1 MAVRNYAALY
11 ALLKQMS
18 GVDKE
23 SLVLQWTGGRTSSLR
38 EMTTLEYNTMIRELR
53 SQVED
58 LDAKRRARSAVLRQ
72 MQLYGIDTTNWEVVD
87 RFCQSPKIA
96 GKRFNRLTLSELQT
110 LRRKLLSIRGKERAK
125 VLQDQTCELAQTITQ
140 GQLPN

>member
-11 ALLKQMS
+11 ALLKQMP
-18 GVDKE
+18 GMDKE

-58 LDAKRRARSAVLRQ
+58 LDAKRRARSAVLKQ
-72 MQLYGIDTTNWEVVD
+72 MQLYGIDTTNWEIVD

-110 LRRKLLSIRGKERAK
+110 LRRKLLSIRGKEREK
-125 VLQDQTCELAQTITQ
+125 VLNDQTCELAQTITQ

>member
-1 MAVRNYAALY
+1 MAARNYAALY
-11 ALLKQMS
+11 ALLKQMP
-18 GVDKE
+18 GIDKE

-58 LDAKRRARSAVLRQ
+58 LDAKRKARSAVLRQ

-110 LRRKLLSIRGKERAK
+110 LRRKLLSIRRNEREK
-125 VLQDQTCELAQTITQ
+125 VLHDQTYELAQTITQ

>member
-1 MAVRNYAALY
+1 MAARNYAALY
-11 ALLKQMS
+11 ALLKQMP
-18 GVDKE
+18 GIDKE

-58 LDAKRRARSAVLRQ
+58 LDAKRKARSAVLRQ

-110 LRRKLLSIRGKERAK
+110 LRRKLLSIRRKEREK
-125 VLQDQTCELAQTITQ
+125 VLHDQTYELAQTITQ

>member
-1 MAVRNYAALY
+1 MAARNYAALY
-11 ALLKQMS
+11 ALLKQMP
-18 GVDKE
+18 GMDKE

-125 VLQDQTCELAQTITQ
+125 VLHEQTCELAQTITR

>member
-11 ALLKQMS
+11 ALLKQMP

-58 LDAKRRARSAVLRQ
+58 LDAKRRARSAVLKQ
-72 MQLYGIDTTNWEVVD
+72 MQLYGIDTTNWEIVD

-110 LRRKLLSIRGKERAK
+110 LRRKLLSIRGKEREK
-125 VLQDQTCELAQTITQ
+125 VLHDQTCELAQTITQ